1 MGHLLGVA
9 RVSTADQQPHLQ
21 VNALTAAGCD
31 RVFTETASGA
41 CTDRPPDPGAAP
53 GPGTAMPSRVVPLAI
68 TARLVGEAAA
78 AFLTQPDLAAKG

>member
-41 CTDRPPDPGAAP
+41 CTDRPTREQFLDQEQPCPAGSFDLPPPPDWSA
-53 GPGTAMPSRVVPLAI
+53 RPL
-68 TARLVGEAAA
+68 RRSSPR
-78 AFLTQPDLAAKG
+78 PDLAARG